1 MADLRR
7 LVKDESGLAL
17 ALAIM
22 MIVLIGVMGA
32 GLLVF
37 VRSDLEAVV
46 KVNQGQ
52 RALNL
57 ADAGVQAARRQLR
70 SDAEPDH
77 YDANNAENVEWAYVA
92 PVGGTTGRTLTL
104 DDGSAK
110 VTIQYL
116 LPSTTA
122 SQLGDANRAPEL
134 VPGDPPGLTDY
145 PGGRNF
151 FRVVSEGT
159 SGGARRRVEAI
170 LYTSRL
176 DVPAAYYT
184 PKDITLQG
192 DIGVSG
198 VSFFAG
204 GNIDRVGNVTIDR
217 ETPAPYGDWDTTSFS
232 SPSRLNTV
240 PRTDATGTRMVG
252 AGLAA
257 EGLVCE
263 NGDCSGSP
271 ASSVADGIHD
281 YDRYTGT
288 KGSNKRFVRKTVPD
302 APNAPGTISHPFDPG
317 AGLDLDFLM
326 EEAMR
331 QGNYRSSAVD
341 ITDYP
346 TVSNDRTVYFVDAG
360 GAADFLEFGVDHAPE
375 ARGTIVVRDGNL
387 VVSGSSNTFRG
398 VIFVTGDGTD
408 TGKYDSGTSGNVGG
422 FVVAG
427 GDMTVRGSVSPSTVV
442 DNLTTRPGFYGVKL
456 WSWRELYE

>member
-1 MADLRR
+1 MLER
-7 LVKDESGLAL
+7 LAEGESGVVMGLAVML
-17 ALAIM
+17 V
-22 MIVLIGVMGA
+22 VLIGVMGA

-77 YDANNAENVEWAYVA
+77 YDGNSAENVEWAYVA
-92 PVGGTTGRTLTL
+92 PVGGTAGKTMTL
-104 DDGSAK
+104 DDGSAR

-122 SQLGDANRAPEL
+122 AQVGDEDHAPEL
-134 VPGDPPGLTDY
+134 VPGDPPGLADY
-145 PGGRNF
+145 PDGRNF

-159 SGGARRRVEAI
+159 SGGARRRVESI

-184 PKDITLQG
+184 PKDITLLG
-192 DIGVSG
+192 DIGISG

-217 ETPAPYGDWDTTSFS
+217 ETPAPYGDWDTTNFS
-232 SPSRLNTV
+232 PPSRLNTV
-240 PRTDATGTRMVG
+240 PRADAAGNRTAG

-271 ASSVADGIHD
+271 AGSVADGIHD

-288 KGSNKRFVRKTVPD
+288 KGSNRRFVRKTDPNI
-302 APNAPGTISHPFDPG
+302 PNAPGTISYPFDP
-317 AGLDLDFLM
+317 AGSLDLDLLM
-326 EEAMR
+326 EEARR

-346 TVSNDRTVYFVDAG
+346 TASNDRTVYFVDAG
-360 GAADFLEFGVDHAPE
+360 GAADFIELGVDHTPE
-375 ARGTIVVRDGNL
+375 ARGTVVVRDGNL
-387 VVSGSSNTFRG
+387 AVGDSSGLFRG

-408 TGKYDSGTSGNVGG
+408 TGKYDSGTSGNVEG
-422 FVVAG
+422 FVVAS
-427 GDMTVRGSVSPSTVV
+427 GDMTVRGSVSPSTVA
-442 DNLTTRPGFYGVKL
+442 DDLTTRPGFYGVKL

>member
-1 MADLRR
+1 MLER
-7 LVKDESGLAL
+7 LAKDESGIVMGLAVIL
-17 ALAIM
+17 V
-22 MIVLIGVMGA
+22 VLIGVMGA

-52 RALNL
+52 RALDL

-77 YDANNAENVEWAYVA
+77 YDSNSAENVEWAYVA
-92 PVGGTTGRTLTL
+92 PVGGTAGKTLTL
-104 DDGSAK
+104 DEGSAK

-116 LPSTTA
+116 LPSTGS
-122 SQLGDANRAPEL
+122 SQVGDENHAPEL

-145 PGGRNF
+145 PDGRNF
-151 FRVVSEGT
+151 FRVISEGT

-176 DVPAAYYT
+176 DVPAAFYT
-184 PKDITLQG
+184 PKDITLRG
-192 DIGVSG
+192 DIGISG

-204 GNIDRVGNVTIDR
+204 ENIDRVGNVTIDR
-217 ETPAPYGDWDTTSFS
+217 ETPAPYGDWDTTNFS
-232 SPSRLNTV
+232 PPSRLNTV
-240 PRTDATGTRMVG
+240 PRTDAVGNRTTG

-263 NGDCSGSP
+263 NGDCSDSP

-288 KGSNKRFVRKTVPD
+288 NGSNKRFVRKTDPN

-317 AGLDLDFLM
+317 AGFDLDFLM

-346 TVSNDRTVYFVDAG
+346 TASNDRTVYFVDAG
-360 GAADFLEFGVDHAPE
+360 GAADFLELDHAPE

-387 VVSGSSNTFRG
+387 VVGDSSNGFKG
-398 VIFVTGDGTD
+398 VIFVTGDGAD
-408 TGKYDSGTSGNVGG
+408 TGKYDSGTSGNIEG
-422 FVVAG
+422 FVVAS
-427 GDMTVRGSVSPSTVV
+427 GDMTVRGSVSPSTVT

>member
-1 MADLRR
+1 MLRR
-7 LVKDESGLAL
+7 PVKDESGLAL
-17 ALAIM
+17 GLAVIM
-22 MIVLIGVMGA
+22 IALIGVMGA

-52 RALNL
+52 KALNL

-70 SDAEPDH
+70 LDAEPAH
-77 YDANNAENVEWAYVA
+77 YDGNSADNIEWAYVA
-92 PVGGTTGRTLTL
+92 PVGGTAGKTLTL
-104 DDGSAK
+104 DDGSAE

-116 LPSTTA
+116 LPSTGA
-122 SQLGDANRAPEL
+122 SQVGDENRAPEL

-145 PGGRNF
+145 PDGRNF
-151 FRVVSEGT
+151 FRVISEGT

-184 PKDITLQG
+184 PKDITLRG
-192 DIGVSG
+192 DISISG
-198 VSFFAG
+198 VGFFAG

-217 ETPAPYGDWDTTSFS
+217 ETPAPYRDWDTTNFS
-232 SPSRLNTV
+232 PPSRLNTV
-240 PRTDATGTRMVG
+240 PRTDAAGNRMVG

-263 NGDCSGSP
+263 NGDCSDSP

-288 KGSNKRFVRKTVPD
+288 KGSNKRFVRKADPD

-317 AGLDLDFLM
+317 AGFDLDFLM
-326 EEAMR
+326 EEAGI

-346 TVSNDRTVYFVDAG
+346 TASNDRTVYFVDAG
-360 GAADFLEFGVDHAPE
+360 GAADFLEYSVEHAPE

-387 VVSGSSNTFRG
+387 IVGDSSGLFRG
-398 VIFVTGDGTD
+398 VIIVTGDGTD
-408 TGKYDSGTSGNVGG
+408 TGKYDSGTSGNVEGI
-422 FVVAG
+422 VVAS
-427 GDMTVRGSVSPSTVV
+427 GDMTVRGSVSTSTVTGS
-442 DNLTTRPGFYGVKL
+442 LTTRPGFYGVKL